1 MSRIA
6 VAMSGGVDSSVVAA
20 LLKQQGHELI
30 GITMRL
36 FEPHHCGAG
45 SAVFDA
51 AQVAKLLGIE
61 HHVADFEEPFAQQVI
76 DDFIEQYRRGQT
88 PNPCVCCNRSIKF
101 GLLLDKARE
110 LGAELLAT
118 GHYVQK
124 TVDPDGTCHLRV
136 AANRA
141 KDQSYFLYT
150 LTQRQLSQVIF
161 PLGGIAS
168 KDEVR
173 QLAEQFALP
182 VAHKGD
188 SQEVCFIPNDDYVA
202 FLEGHGI
209 TALSGEIVHV
219 DGTRLG
225 RHQGTHRYTIGQRKG
240 LGIAWSEPLYVTA
253 IDAENN
259 RIVVGEQPHVFAA
272 GLMAEELSWII
283 PPHSTPFAT
292 TCKIRYR
299 HQPVPCRVELLA
311 EDRCRVMF
319 REPQRS
325 VTPGQFVVFYQ
336 DDQVLGGGRITTPLA
351 QTIPR
356 NLV

>member
-1 MSRIA
+1 MSTIA

-36 FEPHHCGAG
+36 FEPQTCGAG
-45 SAVFDA
+45 SAVYDA
-51 AQVAKLLGIE
+51 AQVAQQLGIE
-61 HHVADFEEPFAQQVI
+61 HHVANFEKPFKEQVI
-76 DDFIEQYRRGQT
+76 DDFIQQYRQGQT

-150 LTQRQLSQVIF
+150 LTQQQLGQVLF
-161 PLGGIAS
+161 PLGGIES
-168 KDEVR
+168 KDQVR
-173 QLAEQFALP
+173 RLAEQFGLA
-182 VAHKGD
+182 VAQKGD
-188 SQEVCFIPNDDYVA
+188 SQEVCFIPGDDYVA
-202 FLEGHGI
+202 FLESHGI
-209 TALSGEIVHV
+209 TAQTGEIIHV
-219 DGTRLG
+219 DGTVLG

-240 LGIAWSEPLYVTA
+240 LGIGWREPLYVTA
-253 IDAENN
+253 IDAATN
-259 RIVVGEQPHVFAA
+259 RVVVGEQQHILAA
-272 GLMAEELSWII
+272 GLLAEELSWLI
-283 PPHSTPFAT
+283 PQQAAAFETS
-292 TCKIRYR
+292 CKIRYR
-299 HQPVPCRVELLA
+299 HQPVPCHVTLEA
-311 EDRCRVMF
+311 DGRCRVSF
-319 REPQRS
+319 HKPQKS

-336 DDQVLGGGRITTPLA
+336 DDQVLGGGRIVGQLSNETP
-351 QTIPR
+351 
-356 NLV
+356 